1 MIVDLGQI
9 EPNNKKKRRL
19 DPETKYQIF
28 LEATRG
34 DIPQA
39 EVLRKWGIYA
49 SDLKRI
55 KEQVRVGA
63 IKELRA
69 RNSRKKERNP
79 EVETLKA
86 EKERIE
92 EALKELAIENTLL
105 KKRVG

>member
-1 MIVDLGQI
+1 MTDSKDLSQI
-9 EPNNKKKRRL
+9 EPKKKRRL
-19 DPETKYQIF
+19 DPETKYQIL

-55 KEQVRVGA
+55 KEQVMAGA
-63 IKELRA
+63 VKELKA
-69 RNSRKKERNP
+69 RNSRKKEKNS
-79 EVETLKA
+79 EVEALKV
-86 EKERIE
+86 EKERLG

-105 KKRVG
+105 KKRVD